1 MHSIAVPCPYNFAK
15 VFTPHHTLFTN
26 ACQDQGDIWIVS
38 RNPDTEATM
47 VNNRRRVQW
56 LAVIL
61 GVMALSI
68 LLSASSID
76 IARNDDG
83 SLTVTSSMTEA
94 SLSAEMGHALDQLQN
109 VSVDLQDGTMIFSAD
124 RPRPDGSQI
133 DNVQFRVDLG
143 NNNGQLTASISEFTV
158 NGQPGNDE
166 RVAQWNERIAQ
177 RLERQ
182 AERHPDR
189 SLESVTITDSDVTLV
204 WHVETERSQQND

>member
-1 MHSIAVPCPYNFAK
+1 M
-15 VFTPHHTLFTN
+15 
-26 ACQDQGDIWIVS
+26 WIVS

-47 VNNRRRVQW
+47 VNDRRRLRW
-56 LAVIL
+56 LAVIPGL
-61 GVMALSI
+61 MALSI
-68 LLSASSID
+68 VLSACSID
-76 IARNDDG
+76 VARNDDG

-133 DNVQFRVDLG
+133 DHVQFRVDLG
-143 NNNGQLTASISEFTV
+143 SNNGQLTATISEFMV
-158 NGQPGNDE
+158 NGQPGSDE
-166 RVAQWNERIAQ
+166 RVAQWNERIAE

-182 AERHPDR
+182 AERHPNR
-189 SLESVTITDSDVTLV
+189 SLESATITDSDVTLV